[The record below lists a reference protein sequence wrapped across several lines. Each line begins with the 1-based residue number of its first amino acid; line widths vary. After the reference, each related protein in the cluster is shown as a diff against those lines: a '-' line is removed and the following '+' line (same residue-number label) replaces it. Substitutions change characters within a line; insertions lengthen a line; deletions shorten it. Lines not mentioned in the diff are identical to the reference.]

1 MSRGSIKKQTDRTTK
16 NEQRRFNR
24 KLVYVVLVFFVVALL
39 VVLEVYNVQI
49 VRHDALAAKAA
60 QQQYMTGAK
69 FPKRGMILDRNG
81 YPLALSTYVY
91 RIGMTPSDVYS
102 WTESVTVE
110 EIVNKIVDALNLS
123 DDKRETL
130 LEAILTDR
138 SKGWRG
144 LKNYERK
151 ATCNICSDRQRE
163 KGVTQLL
170 NRCASGW

>member
-69 FPKRGMILDRNG
+69 FKRGMILDRNG

-91 RIGMTPSDVYS
+91 RIGSAVDVYS

-138 SKGWRG
+138 SKGLRP
-144 LKNYERK
+144 KNYM
-151 ATCNICSDRQRE
+151 SQRPVTYVQIA
-163 KGVTQLL
+163 KGVT
-170 NRCASGW
+170 NNS